1 MRSFLLALVLATT
14 AAHATPSPQPVEAPA
29 KKGPKPQ
36 IAIKFPLPKDAV
48 LADTQ
53 AGGGRI
59 LMYKVPRGRDAVVAE
74 LKQRLGQGGWK
85 LTKESTSPSGNAV
98 RLEATHGDKLYKV
111 SFTGDDAQAGLILTL
126 PE

>member
-1 MRSFLLALVLATT
+1 MRSFLVALVLATT
-14 AAHATPSPQPVEAPA
+14 AAHATPSPQPVDAPT

-36 IAIKFPLPKDAV
+36 PSGKFPLPKDAV
-48 LADTQ
+48 LSETP

-74 LKQRLGQGGWK
+74 VRQRLGQGGWK
-85 LTKESTSPSGNAV
+85 LTKESTSPSGSAV

-126 PE
+126 PD